1 MLGLKFQ
8 CWRLFGGPGRFL
20 DASWASYGCSW
31 ALLEHFGT
39 ISARFGEDFAVI
51 LAGFGHPKW
60 PHGLVNF
67 LKVGYLPMDIYGT
80 CPPIMGKGKE
90 GVNPSPELKIGG

>member
-1 MLGLKFQ
+1 MVLEAMLELKFQ

-20 DASWASYGCSW
+20 DASWASHGCSW

-51 LAGFGHPKW
+51 LAGLGTQNGFM
-60 PHGLVNF
+60 GL
-67 LKVGYLPMDIYGT
+67 LI
-80 CPPIMGKGKE
+80 
-90 GVNPSPELKIGG
+90 S